1 MNIKKSILIKAK
13 ISFVV
18 ILIFSSLIFY
28 RIIILQF
35 KEGNHWR
42 KISENIN
49 LSYLKIKANR
59 GSILSDDGS
68 ILATSLPF
76 YKVAFDPSIVDKSLL
91 NNKIDSLSFLL
102 SKFFKDKSKNDY
114 KSLINNAKNSGR
126 RYLRLNKKKINY
138 EEKEILS
145 NWPIFREGRLAGG
158 VIFEKTEQ
166 RFRPF
171 SSLGYRTIGSVDED
185 YNGIVG
191 LEFSFND
198 YLIGKD
204 GKALY
209 QKMAGNN
216 WKPIYDGNEE
226 EPENGYDIITTIN
239 INIQDI
245 AETALLRGLVNNNA
259 EYGCVIIMDVETGD
273 IKAISNLSRNSRGNY
288 VELYNYAVGSQG
300 SREPGS
306 TFKLAS
312 IMALFEDSDLELDDS
327 VDTGDGEYKFYTEIM
342 KDHQE
347 GGYGKIT
354 VRDVFEK
361 SSNIG
366 IAKLI
371 DDHFRN
377 SPKKFLN
384 YINKFGLSKDL
395 NFQMVGY
402 GKPYIK
408 TTSDS
413 SWSKVS
419 LPWMAHGYELKLTP
433 LQTLTFYN
441 SVANNGKLVKPA
453 IVRKIVKAN
462 NIMKEFPIE
471 IIEEKI
477 FNNKTIQKAKLLL
490 EGVVE
495 KGTAKNISNSYYK
508 IAGKTGTAKKV
519 FNGKYVNKYYAS
531 FVGFFPSE
539 KPQYSCIVVIDEPKN
554 YRIYGSDVAAPVFRE
569 ISDKI
574 LLTDH
579 NVFSVFEKSKLNHK
593 NFPLIKAGFKNDLVD
608 ISNFFGISNHVNTE
622 DDWVKT
628 KVIDNSIY
636 WESNESNSNLIP
648 NVKGMTYRDALYL
661 LEKRGLKVK
670 FSGYGRVV
678 SQSIMPGKI
687 SKNYSSINLNL
698 K

>member
-1 MNIKKSILIKAK
+1 
-13 ISFVV
+13 
-18 ILIFSSLIFY
+18 
-28 RIIILQF
+28 
-35 KEGNHWR
+35 
-42 KISENIN
+42 
-49 LSYLKIKANR
+49 
-59 GSILSDDGS
+59 
-68 ILATSLPF
+68 
-76 YKVAFDPSIVDKSLL
+76 
-91 NNKIDSLSFLL
+91 
-102 SKFFKDKSKNDY
+102 
-114 KSLINNAKNSGR
+114 
-126 RYLRLNKKKINY
+126 
-138 EEKEILS
+138 
-145 NWPIFREGRLAGG
+145 
-158 VIFEKTEQ
+158 
-166 RFRPF
+166 
-171 SSLGYRTIGSVDED
+171 
-185 YNGIVG
+185 
-191 LEFSFND
+191 
-198 YLIGKD
+198 
-204 GKALY
+204 
-209 QKMAGNN
+209 
-216 WKPIYDGNEE
+216 
-226 EPENGYDIITTIN
+226 
-239 INIQDI
+239 
-245 AETALLRGLVNNNA
+245 
-259 EYGCVIIMDVETGD
+259 MDVETGD

-312 IMALFEDSDLELDDS
+312 IMALFEDSNLELDDS
-327 VDTGDGEYKFYTEIM
+327 VDTGEGEYKFYTEIM

-377 SPKKFLN
+377 SPKKFLD
-384 YINKFGLSKDL
+384 YIKTFGLSKDL
-395 NFQMVGY
+395 NFQMIGY

-441 SVANNGKLVKPA
+441 AVANNGRLVKPV

-462 NIMKEFPIE
+462 NILKEFPTE
-471 IIEEKI
+471 IIEKKI
-477 FNNKTIQKAKLLL
+477 VNNKTIQKAKLLL

-519 FNGKYVNKYYAS
+519 SNGKYVNKYYAS
-531 FVGFFPSE
+531 FVGFFPSG

-554 YRIYGSDVAAPVFRE
+554 YRIYGSDVAAPIFRE

-574 LLTDH
+574 LMTDH
-579 NVFSVFEKSKLNHK
+579 NVFNVFEKSKLIQK
-593 NFPLIKAGFKNDLVD
+593 NFPLIKAGFKSDLVD
-608 ISNFFGISNHVNTE
+608 ISNFFGISNHINTK

-636 WESNESNSNLIP
+636 WESNESNLNLIP
-648 NVKGMTYRDALYL
+648 NVKGMTYKDALYL
-661 LEKRGLKVK
+661 LEKRGLNVN

-698 K
+698 R